1 MLNQF
6 EVVSIPLETSE
17 QGVIRVKGT
26 RVSLD
31 SILHA
36 YYNEGATAEEII
48 LRFPTCTIENIYT
61 IISWALNHPEFVDEY
76 LATQQNKKDQ
86 LEEEIRQQYPSIGL
100 RERLLARSKNQNQ

>member
-1 MLNQF
+1 MLNEFQ
-6 EVVSIPLETSE
+6 VVSIPLETNE

-61 IISWALNHPEFVDEY
+61 IISWALNHPDFVDEY
-76 LATQQNKKDQ
+76 LTAQQNKKDQ
-86 LEEEIRQQYPSIGL
+86 LEEEIRQQYPSYGL
-100 RERLLARSKNQNQ
+100 RDHLFAQRFIQEQ